1 MKIQFEGAAR
11 TVTGSKF
18 VLETKDGLKIL
29 LDCGMYQGRSE
40 AKDNKNRHL
49 GFDPASIDFAIL
61 SHAHIDHSGMLPRI
75 VKEGFKGNIYCT
87 EPTYALC
94 QIMLADSA
102 HIQQSDF
109 NYSHKHRFLED
120 EEEPLYDIDDVV
132 QTMELFRPL
141 SYGEWHHLHDDVA
154 LMFTYVGHI
163 LGSGC
168 VNLRVKEG
176 KKTHRIA
183 YTGDIGRKN
192 QQIIKGWE
200 PFPQAEIVIT
210 ESTYGDWLH
219 EDPGSTLDRLHR
231 IVMDTCIEN
240 KGKLIIPSFSLGR
253 TQEIVHALDRLE
265 SKGKLPPIKVF
276 VDSPLSTNATEIV
289 KSFPEHYNDEL
300 RKYMERDSNP
310 FGFAHLHYIR
320 DAKYSK
326 MLNTLDEPCIII
338 SASGMAEA
346 GRIVHHIK
354 NNVENPRNTILF
366 VGYCEP
372 SSLGGRLRAGAEL
385 IKIFGQELKVKARV
399 EIMDSYS
406 AHGDY
411 EEMIEFLKCQEAHLI
426 KHLFLVHG
434 TYDRQVK
441 YKEHLK
447 QAGFHHIYIPEE
459 DEVFEV

>member
-18 VLETKDGLKIL
+18 ILETDDGLKIL

-40 AKDNKNRHL
+40 AKGNKNRHL
-49 GFDPASIDFAIL
+49 GFDPASIDFVIL

-87 EPTYALC
+87 EPTDALC

-102 HIQQSDF
+102 HIQQSDYRF
-109 NYSHKHRFLED
+109 KHKHHFAD
-120 EEEPLYDIDDVV
+120 EEDEPLYDIDDVV
-132 QTMELFRPL
+132 ATMELFRPL
-141 SYGEWHHLHDDVA
+141 SYNEWHSLHDDVA

-183 YTGDIGRKN
+183 YTGDIGRKS

-210 ESTYGDWLH
+210 ESTYGDRLH
-219 EDPGSTLDRLHR
+219 EDPGSTLEHLRR
-231 IVMDTCIEN
+231 IVVETCVEN
-240 KGKLIIPSFSLGR
+240 KGKLIIPAFSLGR
-253 TQEIVHALDRLE
+253 TQEIVHALDKLE
-265 SKGKLPPIKVF
+265 SRGKLPPIKVF
-276 VDSPLSTNATEIV
+276 VDSPLSTNATDIV

-320 DAKYSK
+320 DVKYSK
-326 MLNTLDEPCIII
+326 LLNSLDEPCIII
-338 SASGMAEA
+338 SASGMVEA
-346 GRIVHHIK
+346 GRILHHVR
-354 NNVENPRNTILF
+354 NNIENERNTLLF

-372 SSLGGRLRAGAEL
+372 SSLGGRLRDGAET
-385 IKIFGQELKVKARV
+385 IKMFGQELKVKARI

-411 EEMIEFLKCQEAHLI
+411 EEMIEFLKCQEPHLI
-426 KHLFLVHG
+426 KQLFLVHG

-441 YKEHLK
+441 YREHLT
-447 QAGFHHIYIPEE
+447 QAGFHHIHIPEE